1 MQNNYTQSSANSNYS
16 GVKELIN
23 FEIGLKN
30 YNAHTTKLIFDNLSM
45 NEIRDQRSEIMDF
58 GAGTGTIAEK
68 LRDEYQLIVDCIEV
82 DSGLIDVLKRKRFKV
97 FSNLEK
103 LDYKYKY
110 IYTSNVIE
118 HIEDDLVVLKKLF
131 ETLEINGKLLIY
143 VPAMQILFSS
153 FDYRVGHFR
162 RYQKKKLI
170 KLVKE
175 AGFSIEKCI
184 YSDCLGFLA
193 ALIFKLKSKLLKN
206 SDISLRNLIFY
217 DKIVYP
223 ISKTLDLLGLKYI
236 IGKNILLVAKKV
248 NN

>member
-1 MQNNYTQSSANSNYS
+1 MQNKYTQSSANSNYS

-103 LDYKYKY
+103 L
-110 IYTSNVIE
+110 V
-118 HIEDDLVVLKKLF
+118 
-131 ETLEINGKLLIY
+131 
-143 VPAMQILFSS
+143 SS
-153 FDYRVGHFR
+153 F
-162 RYQKKKLI
+162 
-170 KLVKE
+170 
-175 AGFSIEKCI
+175 
-184 YSDCLGFLA
+184 
-193 ALIFKLKSKLLKN
+193 
-206 SDISLRNLIFY
+206 
-217 DKIVYP
+217 
-223 ISKTLDLLGLKYI
+223 
-236 IGKNILLVAKKV
+236 IL
-248 NN
+248 N

>member
-1 MQNNYTQSSANSNYS
+1 MQNKHTQSSENSNYP

-30 YNAHTTKLIFDNLSM
+30 YNIHTTKLIFDNLSLG
-45 NEIRDQRSEIMDF
+45 EIRDQRSEIMDF
-58 GAGTGTIAEK
+58 GAGIGTIAEI
-68 LRDEYQLIVDCIEV
+68 LREKHQLIIDCIEV
-82 DSGLIDVLKRKRFKV
+82 DSGLINVLKHKKFKV

-118 HIEDDLVVLKKLF
+118 HIEDDLAILKKLF
-131 ETLEINGKLLIY
+131 DAIEINGKLLIF
-143 VPAMQILFSS
+143 VPAMPILFSS

-193 ALIFKLKSKLLKN
+193 AFIFKLKSKLLRN
-206 SDISLRNLIFY
+206 SDISQKNLIFY
-217 DKIVYP
+217 DKVVYP
-223 ISKTLDLLGLKYI
+223 ISKTLDLFGLRYI
-236 IGKNILLVAKKV
+236 IGKNILLVAKKF
-248 NN
+248 NS

>member
-1 MQNNYTQSSANSNYS
+1 MQNKYTQSSANSNYS

-118 HIEDDLVVLKKLF
+118 HIEDDLGVLKKLF
-131 ETLEINGKLLIY
+131 ETLEVNGKLLIY
-143 VPAMQILFSS
+143 VPAIPILFSN

-206 SDISLRNLIFY
+206 SDISQRNLIFY